1 MADDHWLSVDDVAG
15 YLGVKRYTVYRWI
28 DKRGLP
34 AHKRGKLWLFSKDE
48 VDRWVRLGG
57 DTSKTA
63 ASSDFLA
70 GRPHAAEVPMFLRRE
85 IDSPESRPRGL
96 LLSQGASV
104 AAAEPSGLPEAREHL
119 AERRGPA
126 VERPVPVLS
135 TTAQVANIPAAA
147 RVQVGVVMGLAAGVD
162 MPVRIEALTMTGRG
176 EVIPTGAVGRVM
188 SESVAAAVAY
198 VRAHRSEFGFAAASV
213 ELTDVVIVAE
223 IGDIPIQSDTLGAA
237 VTVGLVSALTSVPLR
252 RGTAIAGRV
261 SADGRLLPVGDV
273 PQRLHAA
280 ARGGIREVF
289 LPGENAA
296 EAKAQPFL
304 QDWPMKI
311 VPVGYVGEVLQLAST
326 RGQLD
331 IFKMVGS
338 QSPEAGTP
346 VQRAG
351 D

>member
-1 MADDHWLSVDDVAG
+1 VDDVAG
-15 YLGVKRYTVYRWI
+15 YLGVKRYTVYRWV

-34 AHKRGKLWLFSKDE
+34 AHKRGKLWLFSKGE

-57 DTSKTA
+57 DASKTD
-63 ASSDFLA
+63 ASSDLLS
-70 GRPHAAEVPMFLRRE
+70 GRRFAAQVPTSLRRE
-85 IDSPESRPRGL
+85 IGVPEPESPSVFFCAKPRADAAEQAGL
-96 LLSQGASV
+96 LG
-104 AAAEPSGLPEAREHL
+104 AREQL
-119 AERRGPA
+119 DELCPTDVRS
-126 VERPVPVLS
+126 VPVLS
-135 TTAQVANIPAAA
+135 ATAQAANTPAAA

-162 MPVRIEALTMTGRG
+162 MPVRIEALTSTGRG

-198 VRAHRSEFGFAAASV
+198 VRAHRAQPGFTAASL
-213 ELTDVVIVAE
+213 ELTDVVVVAD
-223 IGDIPIQSDTLGAA
+223 IGDIPNQSDTLGAA
-237 VTVGLVSALTSVPLR
+237 VTVGLVSALTGIPLR

-280 ARGGIREVF
+280 ARGGAREVF
-289 LPGENAA
+289 LPCENADEA
-296 EAKAQPFL
+296 EEQPFL

-311 VPVGYVGEVLQLAST
+311 VPVRYVGEVLQLAST

-331 IFKMVGS
+331 IFKMIGD
-338 QSPEAGTP
+338 QNAGADTSAG
-346 VQRAG
+346 RAG